1 MNDTPLLNHMDDKN
15 ILPESMQER
24 LNDILNSVNED
35 IIMVPEPKENI
46 PNIAEELFIDDE
58 VSLFLQNLRKKL
70 TLTSQILMMMM

>member
-35 IIMVPEPKENI
+35 IIMVPELKENI
-46 PNIAEELFIDDE
+46 PNIAEEFFIDDE
-58 VSLFLQNLRKKL
+58 VSLFLQNLR
-70 TLTSQILMMMM
+70 

>member
-24 LNDILNSVNED
+24 LNDILNFVNED

-46 PNIAEELFIDDE
+46 PNIAEEFFIDDE
-58 VSLFLQNLRKKL
+58 VSLFLQNLR
-70 TLTSQILMMMM
+70 

>member
-1 MNDTPLLNHMDDKN
+1 MDDKN

-35 IIMVPEPKENI
+35 IIMVPEPKEDI

-58 VSLFLQNLRKKL
+58 VSLFLQNLR
-70 TLTSQILMMMM
+70 

>member
-1 MNDTPLLNHMDDKN
+1 MDDKN

>member
-58 VSLFLQNLRKKL
+58 VSPFLQNLR
-70 TLTSQILMMMM
+70 

>member
-46 PNIAEELFIDDE
+46 PKIAEELFIDDE
-58 VSLFLQNLRKKL
+58 VSLFLQNLR
-70 TLTSQILMMMM
+70 